1 MWVFSVSSAVSSG
14 TDHGGD
20 TWTVVGVTKYRYH
33 LIAEGREVA
42 EADFTNSGGGVTE
55 SNTYV
60 LRDHLGS
67 VDVVTDASGP
77 PLAQMSFCYRQ

>member
-1 MWVFSVSSAVSSG
+1 M
-14 TDHGGD
+14 
-20 TWTVVGVTKYRYH
+20 
-33 LIAEGREVA
+33 A
-42 EADFTNSGGGVTE
+42 EADFTNSGGGATE
-55 SNTYV
+55 SNIYV